1 MTFQELLSKT
11 LEKLNNIEIK
21 STITITLIL
30 HYFWLIIFPRK
41 SFETFL
47 AKKERK
53 KEKKKGD
60 LLSLVSVTI
69 KTTVDMVSTTFIL
82 SFNNIQQ

>member
-47 AKKERK
+47 AKNKREIIGTLISSSP
-53 KEKKKGD
+53 EDAFLIGT
-60 LLSLVSVTI
+60 LVHYFTSKI
-69 KTTVDMVSTTFIL
+69 
-82 SFNNIQQ
+82 